1 MELKNFFQLLYN
13 QRCSWMKL
21 GFCGVVLIVVTPVNK
36 NIMWLDILNPSTLT
50 LQAST
55 VFSVKSFVQIVI
67 LSKHIYLEITETNHL
82 WYSFIFLKWINKT
95 VHCITFKTEKRIFSC
110 YSIKDVQRR
119 LSRGRVF
126 VALHWV
132 WSFQ

>member
-1 MELKNFFQLLYN
+1 MNGTEKLFSAAIQSKMFMD
-13 QRCSWMKL
+13 SWMKL

-67 LSKHIYLEITETNHL
+67 LSKPIFLEIT
-82 WYSFIFLKWINKT
+82 
-95 VHCITFKTEKRIFSC
+95 
-110 YSIKDVQRR
+110 
-119 LSRGRVF
+119 
-126 VALHWV
+126 VANIL
-132 WSFQ
+132 